1 MENNNEEKK
10 TNIIIL
16 SAIIVNMIFGV
27 TNRILQIVDY
37 CIKVYNK
44 EQKYNFINDEL
55 KIIVLTFC
63 LLPTLV
69 NIFMMSLYTILHKEE
84 ILTLKVKIKNFILFI
99 LSMEFL
105 YPLGVQMSLRTKYS
119 YDSDDPV
126 ITMRFINAINFM
138 LVSLPQ
144 LLILP
149 INCSAKGYSF
159 HPVDIASLIFSIIFM
174 IWSVGYYFICIVY
187 NNPLDDYITEYV
199 EKNKIE

>member
-55 KIIVLTFC
+55 KIIGLTFC
-63 LLPTLV
+63 LLPTLI

-99 LSMEFL
+99 LSMECL

-149 INCSAKGYSF
+149 INCSAKDYSF
-159 HPVDIASLIFSIIFM
+159 HPVDTASLIFSIIFM
-174 IWSVGYYFICIVY
+174 IWSVGYYFICVIF
-187 NNPLDDYITEYV
+187 NRPIEDYITEYV